1 MWKDH
6 LTILLRSWLILTL
19 DCFYQKAR
27 KDQGNQ
33 THDFLSLA
41 LTDLSEA
48 TEHGKMRNRTFY
60 SGAEVSHMYRRL
72 HVLGHDDKRWAVV
85 FLQLFGKPKSAIVG
99 ALSAQATALYLSNY
113 S

>member
-6 LTILLRSWLILTL
+6 LTIVLRSWLILTL

-41 LTDLSEA
+41 LTDLSES

-60 SGAEVSHMYRRL
+60 SGAQVSHMYRRL
-72 HVLGHDDKRWAVV
+72 PFSWAVV
-85 FLQLFGKPKSAIVG
+85 FLQLFGI
-99 ALSAQATALYLSNY
+99 LSPVLPWSDILHISQGD
-113 S
+113 